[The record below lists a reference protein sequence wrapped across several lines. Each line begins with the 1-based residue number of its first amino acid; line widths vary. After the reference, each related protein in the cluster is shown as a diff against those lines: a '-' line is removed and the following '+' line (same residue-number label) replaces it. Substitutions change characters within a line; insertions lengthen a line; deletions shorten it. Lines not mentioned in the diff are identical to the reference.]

1 MSKESNDDDLW
12 NFIPLRRRKTKSLH
26 SSINNETYSYS
37 QNKEKTANYLG
48 PKLET
53 SSFGIKKEKDD
64 EYDSTFDDFKGSSN
78 FSTLVKN
85 SINLSQTFNKSKIK
99 NEKNSKSFKKSPSK
113 FKSTSKVRKKLS
125 RGLSS
130 LSLSTQA
137 TLSIENKKWIITPP
151 KSSGYNTSKQITP
164 TKPLLKSPSCN
175 SVTKTLSYFHRD
187 SLSPHTVQKHLNT
200 SPKILN
206 ALNSEKN
213 LTCQVEKNTVCS
225 TQAVGSGISLEN
237 VSNSLKRKELRES
250 SKRQLFLS
258 DDSDDNGSNKSVS
271 KLSSP
276 AISDIAETQDLF
288 TPTEEKLSTFAF
300 SAQCSSDTESY
311 EDSDFVSPMSVPDS
325 PYSTTSTITF
335 DIQADNFYNISLSS
349 SPVKDVNTNLPFS
362 DSRVIC
368 ETLTKS
374 QKINEFS
381 SLKDDDKIF
390 SQIVTVNNKTPLKKK
405 PLVSQKRVTSKSK
418 LQKANFC
425 SPRKPCSTSK
435 QTNLYKFMKTSQNN
449 QTSLLSFSQ
458 SNISSK
464 EISKSVSVPFQTT
477 CSGTVNKS
485 SVNEFFLVTDDTT
498 VKKSP
503 SWSSS
508 KEEVS
513 KTVLSLD
520 QFKQLFHKPPV
531 KQQAVTMESSTPTSS
546 SLPTLPVSKNYQER
560 KFYFSGC
567 PFYKK
572 IPGTSITVDAF
583 KYGVIQG
590 CCAYFLTHFHYDHY
604 QGLTKNF
611 CQPLYCSEVTA
622 NLVKL
627 KIGVSNKYIHPLP
640 LYCPVIVESVEVT
653 LMDAN
658 HCPGSVLILF
668 KYSDQSKQKV
678 VLHTGDFRADS
689 IMEKYDA
696 LQNVKINQLY
706 LDTTYCDPDYMFP
719 EQQEVLDFCV
729 SLVKSFLKEN
739 PQTLVVVGT
748 YTIGKEK
755 VFLALAEAIGS
766 KIGVTQEKKKLLDCL
781 QSLIMDKLL
790 TLDLKSCS
798 IHVVKMGNL
807 NYKNLNEHLKRYE
820 NFNQILALKPTGWTH
835 NKNRTSLFD
844 IKPSLKTDTIT
855 IYGIPYSEH
864 SSFLEL
870 KKFVQFI
877 RPDNIVPTVNNGKA
891 ASRQFMQDTFN
902 SWLSE

>member
-1 MSKESNDDDLW
+1 MSKESDNDDLW
-12 NFIPLRRRKTKSLH
+12 NFTPLRRLKTKLLH
-26 SSINNETYSYS
+26 SSVNNETYSCS
-37 QNKEKTANYLG
+37 QNKGKTANYLG

-64 EYDSTFDDFKGSSN
+64 EYDCTFDHFRGSSN
-78 FSTLVKN
+78 FSTPVKKPI
-85 SINLSQTFNKSKIK
+85 SLSQIFNNSKIK
-99 NEKNSKSFKKSPSK
+99 NQNNSKSFKKSPSK
-113 FKSTSKVRKKLS
+113 FKSTPKVRKK
-125 RGLSS
+125 LSS

-137 TLSIENKKWIITPP
+137 TLSIENQKLIITPP
-151 KSSGYNTSKQITP
+151 KSHSYNTSKQITP
-164 TKPLLKSPSCN
+164 IKPLLKSPSCS
-175 SVTKTLSYFHRD
+175 SVTKTLPYFHCD
-187 SLSPHTVQKHLNT
+187 NLSPHTVQKHLNT
-200 SPKILN
+200 SSKLLN
-206 ALNSEKN
+206 ALDSEKN
-213 LTCQVEKNTVCS
+213 LTYQVEKNTVCS
-225 TQAVGSGISLEN
+225 PQAVGSGISLGN
-237 VSNSLKRKELRES
+237 VSNSLRRKELGEP

-258 DDSDDNGSNKSVS
+258 DDNKSVS
-271 KLSSP
+271 KPSSP
-276 AISDIAETQDLF
+276 AISDIAETQELF
-288 TPTEEKLSTFAF
+288 TPTEDKLSTSAF
-300 SAQCSSDTESY
+300 SAHCSSDTTESY

-325 PYSTTSTITF
+325 PYSSTSTITF
-335 DIQADNFYNISLSS
+335 DIQEDDFYNISLSS
-349 SPVKDVNTNLPFS
+349 SPVKDVDTNLPFS
-362 DSRVIC
+362 DSGVTC

-374 QKINEFS
+374 QKVNEFS
-381 SLKDDDKIF
+381 SLKDNDKIF
-390 SQIVTVNNKTPLKKK
+390 SQVVNASNKTPLKKK
-405 PLVSQKRVTSKSK
+405 PLVFQKRVTSKSK

-425 SPRKPCSTSK
+425 SPRKLCSTSK
-435 QTNLYKFMKTSQNN
+435 QTNLKNKSTKTSQYN
-449 QTSLLSFSQ
+449 QTSLMSFFQ

-477 CSGTVNKS
+477 CSRTVNKS
-485 SVNEFFLVTDDTT
+485 SVNESFLVTDDTT
-498 VKKSP
+498 VKKSL
-503 SWSSS
+503 SCSSP

-513 KTVLSLD
+513 KTALSLD

-531 KQQAVTMESSTPTSS
+531 KQQAVTTESSTPTSS
-546 SLPTLPVSKNYQER
+546 SLPTLPVSENYQER
-560 KFYFSGC
+560 KFYVSRC

-572 IPGTSITVDAF
+572 IPGTNITVDAF

-627 KIGVSNKYIHPLP
+627 KIGVLNQYIHPLP

-668 KYSDQSKQKV
+668 KYSDQNKQKV

-689 IMEKYDA
+689 IMEKYNA

-706 LDTTYCDPDYMFP
+706 LDTTYCDPNYMFP

-781 QSLIMDKLL
+781 QNLTMDKLL

-807 NYKNLNEHLKRYE
+807 NYKNLNEHLKRYAK
-820 NFNQILALKPTGWTH
+820 FNQILALKPTGWTH
-835 NKNRTSLFD
+835 SKNRTSLFD
-844 IKPSLKTDTIT
+844 IKPSLKTDKIT

-864 SSFLEL
+864 SSFSEL
-870 KKFVQFI
+870 KRFVQFS
-877 RPDNIVPTVNNGKA
+877 RPDNIIPTVNNGKA